1 MIRILIADDHAI
13 VHRGLKQIV
22 ADEPDM
28 VVAGEATTGHE
39 ALMLIRQQPW
49 DVVVLDLSMPGR
61 GGLDVLKELSQE
73 RRRVPV
79 LVLSMHPEE
88 QFAVRALRLGAAG
101 YLTKESAPEELVK
114 AIRKAVAGGRYV
126 SAALAE
132 KLAGHLG
139 GERGDER
146 PPHEMLSDREYLVLR
161 LIASGKSVSTIA
173 DELALSVKTVST
185 YRTRI
190 LEKMRMQNNAE
201 LTHYAISNR
210 LVELSPQEPPGLLA
224 R

>member
-1 MIRILIADDHAI
+1 MIRILIADDHDI

-28 VVAGEATTGHE
+28 VVAGEAKTGHE
-39 ALMLIRQQPW
+39 ALMLIRQQRW

-61 GGLDVLKELSQE
+61 GGLDVLKELRQE

-101 YLTKESAPEELVK
+101 YLTKDSAPAELVK
-114 AIRKAVAGGRYV
+114 AIRKAVTGGRYV
-126 SAALAE
+126 SASLAE

-139 GERGDER
+139 GDTSDER
-146 PPHEMLSDREYLVLR
+146 SPHEILSDREYLVLR

-173 DELALSVKTVST
+173 DELALSVNTIST

-190 LEKMRMQNNAE
+190 LEKMGMTNNAE
-201 LTHYAISNR
+201 LTHYAISR
-210 LVELSPQEPPGLLA
+210 GLIE
-224 R
+224 

>member
-28 VVAGEATTGHE
+28 VVAGEAKTGHE

-79 LVLSMHPEE
+79 LVLSMHPEA

-126 SAALAE
+126 SASLAE
-132 KLAGHLG
+132 KLAGNLMAG
-139 GERGDER
+139 GQVERA
-146 PPHEMLSDREYLVLR
+146 PHEMLSDREYLVLR
-161 LIASGKSVSTIA
+161 LIASGKSVSAIA
-173 DELALSVKTVST
+173 DELALSVKTIST

-190 LEKMRMQNNAE
+190 LEKMGMTNNAE
-201 LTHYAISNR
+201 LTHYAISR
-210 LVELSPQEPPGLLA
+210 GLIE
-224 R
+224 